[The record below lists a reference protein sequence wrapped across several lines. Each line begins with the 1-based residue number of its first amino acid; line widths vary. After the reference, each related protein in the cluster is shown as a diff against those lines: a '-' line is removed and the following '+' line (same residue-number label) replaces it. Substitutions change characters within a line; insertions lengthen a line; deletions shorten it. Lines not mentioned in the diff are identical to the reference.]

1 MKYLSN
7 FLFVLILSSSVQII
21 AQEKG
26 MEEMMKIWTEY
37 MTPGPVHEMMAKNVG
52 TWKTSTTFWNYPGAE
67 PATSEGTAEMESI
80 LGGRYFK
87 TIHLSDVMGMPMEGW
102 SIEGYDNGKKEF
114 MSIWIDNMGSG
125 MAFSWG
131 KYDEESDSYLHNG
144 RMYDAMAGMDKDFR
158 SVTKIVGDNKMIFE
172 MFTEFE
178 GHEFK
183 MMEMTY
189 SR

>member
-1 MKYLSN
+1 
-7 FLFVLILSSSVQII
+7 
-21 AQEKG
+21 
-26 MEEMMKIWTEY
+26 
-37 MTPGPVHEMMAKNVG
+37 MMAKNVG